1 MKISHA
7 KLGQLGLQNSRGNRL
22 VTVCA
27 ELAGPKEF
35 MTITVT
41 VINGGSDREVCESGI
56 AKAKEFARRF
66 AELPLQHFP
75 RPA

>member
-1 MKISHA
+1 MKITHA
-7 KLGQLGLQNSRGNRL
+7 KLAQLGLPNSRGNRL
-22 VTVCA
+22 VTICA

-41 VINGGSDREVCESGI
+41 VKNSGSDREVCDCGI
-56 AKAKEFARRF
+56 ARAKDFARRF

-75 RPA
+75 RPV